1 MKIPQVTIA
10 FVALSLLIADCAPAA
25 DSGNVINLN
34 GQAWSGRWLRRVE
47 QGRSQLYVQEDWLT
61 GGLGVQMLDS
71 ETSDR
76 QRVRW
81 FSSPLFTP
89 TAFDNQGKYRYLALT
104 PFAEQWRSEIVGNT
118 LNLYTPDTIMEGL
131 RRSRQPWGDRLVI
144 DLNRRTPWR
153 VSQQADMINLTVS
166 AEVAANLP
174 IDAINV
180 DASTG
185 AIAGNLIKS
194 IKVLPQGKLT
204 QIQIQTTTAINP
216 AIELLSSPSPKIVID
231 LRRDYLPPSLTVQ
244 WANGLRR
251 IERIVEVPN
260 PSTKESAPKTL
271 KFAVTALEVDLKQ
284 PQLKLRPIWSNP
296 DNSPNGM
303 LGVSPL
309 SQMAGQAGAVGAIN
323 GGFFNRIRR
332 LPVGA
337 IRQGGRWLAGTAL
350 VRGAIAWNETG
361 DVLIDRLNFS
371 EEITTGNQIQI
382 KLTNLNS
389 GYVQRGIARYTP
401 TWGSNYSPLTE
412 NELLIVVKGDR
423 VVAQYQGAAVGVGQ
437 LPIPEDGYLLV
448 ARQTPEAAKQLP
460 LGMTVRGRQAFVPNQ
475 FAPFPNLI
483 GAGPLLLKN
492 GNLVLDAK
500 AETFQAGFD
509 TQAADRSVIATM
521 PQKGKLLLATI
532 QAAPSGQAPNLFQT
546 AAVLKKL
553 GAVDA
558 LNLDGGSSTT
568 LYLGGQILNRS
579 ITQTASV
586 HNAIAIF
593 ITPPSQF

>member
-1 MKIPQVTIA
+1 MKTPQVTIA
-10 FVALSLLIADCAPAA
+10 LVALSLLIADCAPAA
-25 DSGNVINLN
+25 DSGNVIKLN

-61 GGLGVQMLDS
+61 GGIGVQMLDS

-76 QRVRW
+76 QRARW

-104 PFAEQWRSEIVGNT
+104 PFAEQWRTEIAGNT
-118 LNLYTPDTIMEGL
+118 LNLYTPDAIMEGL
-131 RRSRQPWGDRLVI
+131 RRSKQPWGDRLVI

-153 VSQQADMINLTVS
+153 VSQQGARINLTVS
-166 AEVAANLP
+166 AEVAATLP
-174 IDAINV
+174 IGKD
-180 DASTG
+180 
-185 AIAGNLIKS
+185 AIAGNLIKE
-194 IKVLPQGKLT
+194 INVLPQGKLT

-251 IERIVEVPN
+251 IEKIVEIPN
-260 PSTKESAPKTL
+260 QSQKESDPKTL

-303 LGVSPL
+303 LGLSPL
-309 SQMAGQAGAVGAIN
+309 SQMAEQSGAVGAIN
-323 GGFFNRIRR
+323 GGFFNRIRK

-337 IRQGGRWLAGTAL
+337 IRQGNRWLAGTAL

-361 DVLIDRLNFS
+361 DILIDRLNFS
-371 EEITTGNQIQI
+371 EEITTGNQTKI

-389 GYVQRGIARYTP
+389 GYVQRGIARYTS

-423 VVAQYQGAAVGVGQ
+423 VIAQYQGAAVGVGQ
-437 LPIPEDGYLLV
+437 LPIPDDGYLLV

-475 FAPFPNLI
+475 FATFPNLI

-492 GNLVLDAK
+492 GNLVLDGK
-500 AETFQAGFD
+500 AETFQSGFD
-509 TQAADRSVIATM
+509 TQAADRSAIATTQ
-521 PQKGKLLLATI
+521 QKGKLLLATV
-532 QAAPSGQAPNLFQT
+532 QAAPFGQAPNLFQT
-546 AAVLKKL
+546 AEVLKKL

-586 HNAIAIF
+586 NNAIAIF
-593 ITPPSQF
+593 ITPPPQF